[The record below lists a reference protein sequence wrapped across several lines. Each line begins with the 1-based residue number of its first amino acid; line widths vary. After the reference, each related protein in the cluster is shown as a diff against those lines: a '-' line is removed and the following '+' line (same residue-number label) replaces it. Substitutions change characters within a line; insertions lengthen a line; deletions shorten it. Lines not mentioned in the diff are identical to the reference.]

1 MFRPSRL
8 ALGALGLALA
18 LGCTPPDF
26 SLPTN
31 PGSGGGPSV
40 GPPLVRALD
49 LPRRQVFPKV
59 VEVLLDM
66 GYQVRSA
73 NADLGLVNLSRT
85 WYDETL
91 VAHPAMSMEATLL
104 FQPDGHG
111 GTRLLMLPTGHW
123 SVISWGGKD
132 SASAT
137 VTRAQPAL
145 EARAVQPFL
154 DELARRLAMPSPST
168 H

>member
-1 MFRPSRL
+1 MFRLSRPG
-8 ALGALGLALA
+8 LGALGLILA

-26 SLPTN
+26 SLPTT
-31 PGSGGGPSV
+31 PGSGGERSIGS
-40 GPPLVRALD
+40 PLVRNLA
-49 LPRRQVFPKV
+49 LPRSQVFPKV

-91 VAHPAMSMEATLL
+91 AAHPAMSMEATLL
-104 FQPDGHG
+104 FQLDGRG

-123 SVISWGGKD
+123 SVVSIGGKE

-145 EARAVQPFL
+145 EDRAVQPFL
-154 DELARRLAMPSPST
+154 DELARRLVAPSSSNR
-168 H
+168 

>member
-1 MFRPSRL
+1 MIRLSRL
-8 ALGALGLALA
+8 GLGALGLTLA

-26 SLPTN
+26 SLPTT
-31 PGSGGGPSV
+31 SGSV
-40 GPPLVRALD
+40 GQPSAGSAMTRTLA
-49 LPRRQVFPKV
+49 LPRGQVFPKV

-73 NADLGLVNLSRT
+73 SADLGLVNLSRT

-91 VAHPAMSMEATLL
+91 SARPALTMEATLL
-104 FQPDGHG
+104 FQADGQES
-111 GTRLLMLPTGHW
+111 TRLLVLPTGHW
-123 SVISWGGKD
+123 SVVSIGGKD

-145 EARAVQPFL
+145 DARAVQPFM
-154 DELARRLAMPSPST
+154 DELARRLVAPSPST
-168 H
+168 R